1 MKTTFLNLLAIVTVS
16 AVSITGVCKADDL
29 YHFIT
34 KIPIGGEGG
43 WDYMSIDPD
52 AHRLYVSHATEI
64 VVIDLKNNQVVGEI
78 TNTPGVHGIAL
89 APKLGLGVTSNG
101 RENKAGIVDLKTLET
116 LSKVD
121 TSEGPDGMIYNPGAR
136 EAYLFCGRANAAT
149 VVDVKGQKVVAT
161 IPLDGRP
168 EFAQADPKANR
179 VYDNLEDQSEVAVI
193 DGAAHTVVTNWP
205 IAPGESA
212 SGMAI
217 DVKNH
222 RLFIGCHNQMMV
234 MMDSG
239 NGQVVGSVP
248 IGEGVDADAF
258 DPKTKLAFASC
269 GDGTTTIAREDSPE
283 KLTVVQTL
291 QTERGARTMALDPV
305 THNIYLAT
313 ADFEASTNSPAG
325 GGERRRRP
333 RIVPGTMRILV
344 YGMSEP

>member
-1 MKTTFLNLLAIVTVS
+1 MKTKFLNLVAIATVS
-16 AVSITGVCKADDL
+16 AISLNGVGKADDL
-29 YHFIT
+29 YHYIT
-34 KIPIGGEGG
+34 KIPINGEGG

-52 AHRLYVSHATEI
+52 TQRLYVSHATEI
-64 VVIDLKNNQVVGEI
+64 VVIDLKSNQVVGEI
-78 TNTPGVHGIAL
+78 TNTPGVHGVAL

-121 TSEGPDGMIYNPGAR
+121 TSEGPDGMIYNPAMR

-161 IPLDGRP
+161 VPLAGRP

-179 VYDNLEDQSEVAVI
+179 VYDNLEDQNEVAVI
-193 DGAAHTVVTNWP
+193 DGAAHMVVTNWP

-239 NGQVVGSVP
+239 NGQVIATVP
-248 IGEGVDADAF
+248 IGQGVDANAF

-269 GDGTTTIAREDSPE
+269 GDGTTTIAHEDSPD

-291 QTERGARTMALDPV
+291 QTQRGARTMALNPE

-313 ADFEASTNSPAG
+313 ADFETSTNSPS

-333 RIVPGTMRILV
+333 RIIPGTMRILV
-344 YGMSEP
+344 YGMGEQ